1 MGSGHTHN
9 STRAIFYA
17 LGANLGIAIAKTAG
31 AIITNSGAM
40 LAEAVH
46 SFADCANQ
54 LLLFI
59 GISRAKRPADSRHPL
74 GYGKTVYFW
83 SFIVALML
91 FSMGG
96 LFSLYEG
103 AHKLAGIL
111 RGSEHSIESPWV
123 AIAIL
128 IFGII
133 LEGSS
138 LLGALKE
145 SRELRRGKTLWSW
158 FKSSRE
164 STYLVVIGEDFAALI
179 GLALA
184 LIAVGL
190 SVITGN
196 PIYDALGS
204 MAVGALLIVVAIV
217 VGIEI
222 KSLLI
227 GESAGREVEA
237 EIGAFLEKDP
247 SVERLLN
254 LKTLQLGS
262 EVMVAVKALMAE
274 KVSVERL
281 ISEINRCERELKS
294 SFPQVRWVFFEPDD
308 RE

>member
-1 MGSGHTHN
+1 MGSENKHG

-17 LGANLGIAIAKTAG
+17 LGANLGIAAAKTAG

-59 GISRAKRPADSRHPL
+59 GISRAKRPPDSRHPL
-74 GYGKTVYFW
+74 GYGKTIYFW

-103 AHKLAGIL
+103 AHKLAAIQ
-111 RGSEHSIESPWV
+111 RGGDHSIESPWV
-123 AIAIL
+123 AIVIL
-128 IFGII
+128 LFGVA

-145 SRELRRGKTLWSW
+145 SRELRRGKTLWRW

-179 GLALA
+179 GLTLA
-184 LIAVGL
+184 LMAVGL
-190 SVITGN
+190 SVVTGN
-196 PIYDALGS
+196 PLYDALGS

-227 GESAGREVEA
+227 GESAGSEVEEA
-237 EIGAFLEKDP
+237 IRVFLNEHSAVDK
-247 SVERLLN
+247 LLN
-254 LKTLQLGS
+254 LKTLQMGD
-262 EVMVAVKALMAE
+262 EVMVAVKALMSKQE
-274 KVSVERL
+274 SVDML

-294 SFPQVRWVFFEPDD
+294 AFPQVRWIFFEPDNCD
-308 RE
+308 